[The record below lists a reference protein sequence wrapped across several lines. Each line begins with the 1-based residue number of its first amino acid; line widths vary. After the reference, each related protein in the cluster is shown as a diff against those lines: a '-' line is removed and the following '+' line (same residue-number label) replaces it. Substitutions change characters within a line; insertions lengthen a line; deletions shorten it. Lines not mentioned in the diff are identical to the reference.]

1 MHIKLGVFV
10 AAGFSAGLV
19 FLAGSAL
26 ANTTVIGN
34 GFAAD
39 CSQSAKAVSA
49 NHAPN
54 SEAMHECNLAIE
66 DDILS
71 NHDLAAT
78 YVNRGVLYLA
88 LQDYANAKRDFD
100 KAAATE
106 PTLGEAYVNRGAAL
120 IGLGRER
127 EGITDIDKGISLNA
141 VELEKAYFN
150 RALAEERLD
159 DLKSAYSDYQK
170 ALEIKPDWAMAKAE
184 LARFRVVER

>member
-1 MHIKLGVFV
+1 MRIKLRAAV

-19 FLAGSAL
+19 FLAGSAF

-39 CSQSAKAVSA
+39 CSTSAKEVAGNRS
-49 NHAPN
+49 PN

-66 DDILS
+66 NEIMS

-127 EGITDIDKGISLNA
+127 EGITEIDKGINLNA
-141 VELEKAYFN
+141 MELEKAYFN

-159 DLKSAYSDYQK
+159 DLKAAYADYQK
-170 ALEIKPDWAMAKAE
+170 AVALKPDWAMAKAE